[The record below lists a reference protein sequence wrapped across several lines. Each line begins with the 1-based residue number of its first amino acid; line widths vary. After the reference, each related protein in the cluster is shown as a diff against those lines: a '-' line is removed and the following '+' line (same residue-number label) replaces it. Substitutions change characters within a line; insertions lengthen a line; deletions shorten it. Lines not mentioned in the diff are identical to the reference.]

1 MWEIARGTNLTS
13 DGRVIDLY
21 SKAGNLAP
29 TVASLLVLVPDYDIV
44 IAFNMAGPAAN
55 GGIIYGVLTQIIGP
69 LLQAVDAAAREEAT
83 ERYVGTYNDAA
94 ADSTITLSTDDGPG
108 LLVSNFTVRGADV
121 LTAYAQLPLVQTTIA
136 DLRLY
141 PTNLIAGNKTEWRGV
156 YDTYTAKEAA
166 AANAQLFFAD
176 GSCQSWSAIDNT
188 IYGLK
193 SLDEFVFESGP
204 NGIVE
209 TITPTAWRV
218 ALKRSD

>member
-1 MWEIARGTNLTS
+1 
-13 DGRVIDLY
+13 
-21 SKAGNLAP
+21 
-29 TVASLLVLVPDYDIV
+29 
-44 IAFNMAGPAAN
+44 MAGPAAN

-83 ERYVGTYNDAA
+83 ARYVGTYNNAA
-94 ADSTITLSTDDGPG
+94 ADSTITFSIDDGPG

-121 LTAYAQLPLVQTTIA
+121 LTAYAQLVQTTIA

-176 GSCQSWSAIDNT
+176 GSCQSWSAIDNA

-204 NGIVE
+204 NGMVE
-209 TITPTAWRV
+209 TVTLTAWRV
-218 ALKRSD
+218 ALNKGD